1 MITLSV
7 NVNKVALL
15 RNARGEDIPNLL
27 YFVQQ
32 VIAQGVKSIT
42 VHPRPDERHIRF
54 ADVYELSEFLKPRAI
69 ELNIEGYPSDQ
80 FLQLISEVQPT
91 QVTLVPDPPNVL
103 TSNTGWDTRKYF
115 SFLKNIL
122 FSLKQTAPNTRISMF
137 MNCDNSLIKKAKELG
152 TDRIELYTGPYAKYY
167 PYNPHLAIMPYQ
179 DAAKFAAM
187 HHLELNAGHDL
198 NLENLHFFAKNIPN
212 LKEVSIGH
220 ALISDCLFF
229 GLQNTIHKYLNSLNI
244 D

>member
-1 MITLSV
+1 MVTLSV

-15 RNARGEDIPNLL
+15 RNARGEDTPNLL

-32 VIAQGVKSIT
+32 LIAQGVKSIT

-54 ADVYELSEFLKPRAI
+54 ADVYELSEFLKPRDI
-69 ELNIEGYPSDQ
+69 ELNIEGYPSEH
-80 FLQLISEVQPT
+80 FLQLITEVQPT

-115 SFLKNIL
+115 TFLKNVL
-122 FSLKQTAPNTRISMF
+122 NYLKQNVPNTRISMF
-137 MNCDNSLIKKAKELG
+137 MNCDNSLIKKSKELG
-152 TDRIELYTGPYAKYY
+152 ADRIELYTGPYAKYY
-167 PYNPHLAIMPYQ
+167 PYNPHLAILPYQ
-179 DAAKFAAM
+179 EAAKLAEM
-187 HHLELNAGHDL
+187 LNLDLNAGHDL
-198 NLENLHFFAKNIPN
+198 NLENLHFFAKTISN

-229 GLQNTIHKYLNSLNI
+229 GLQNTIQKYLNSLNI
-244 D
+244 V